1 MVSAQATVRPFT
13 LIVAV
18 SIYTGVEM
26 VTSKYNVVATF
37 LAPGDSTNTLCHQN
51 QDKLWL
57 DRPLG

>member
-1 MVSAQATVRPFT
+1 MVSAQATVRHLT

-37 LAPGDSTNTLCHQN
+37 LAPGDSRNT
-51 QDKLWL
+51 
-57 DRPLG
+57 